1 MTEDEVLNK
10 VLKITHRQK
19 TSHVY
24 KSRVQ
29 LLESACSSVRPSV
42 CHRKVPHRTWMHRTW
57 MHLRGS
63 RSLSAIGTKDEVKQ
77 ARRTRN

>member
-24 KSRVQ
+24 KSPRIG
-29 LLESACSSVRPSV
+29 LFVRPSV
-42 CHRKVPHRTWMHRTW
+42 RLSPKSTASYMDASYMDAFAWVTQPECHRHK
-57 MHLRGS
+57 G
-63 RSLSAIGTKDEVKQ
+63 RSQAGPKDPKL
-77 ARRTRN
+77 T